1 MGDNGLTGSLRTVLI
16 SGLIRFISSLL
27 LLNFVFPQL
36 SLQDQFMLSVIIFIP
51 MLIGELLFLRGV
63 NNMMMYGIIL
73 VATYTLT
80 YSLPVGGWHYIIPVI
95 WSIPNIMNIWV
106 YGNSKGNTA
115 SLNRKVFLVLL
126 YNVII
131 FSETFVVTDLFIGYL
146 DGYSYDFWET
156 IFYALIEDY
165 EPILAAI
172 GVSNTLGVAYILNS
186 MKNRLTEQEVEE
198 RRRQGKEEMIMHDI
212 RLGEGN
218 VSTLA
223 KRYRVSEDTVS
234 NLITSAQEDGLIKG
248 AYHDGETQ
256 VLVTDAFVKQVIRE
270 RLLIGSTSESEST
283 DETTTESTKPPFD
296 EAWRRV
302 TGYAGAIFYTKT
314 GYPFTY
320 TVEDDA
326 VKTSRTSYTLSRD
339 QFEKAYNLA
348 PVKGPGE
355 YTNLGRGPSYI
366 WAILHDER
374 IRRKQW

>member
-1 MGDNGLTGSLRTVLI
+1 MGINGFSGSLRTVTI
-16 SGLIRFISSLL
+16 SGLLRFTSSLI
-27 LLNFVFPQL
+27 LLNFFLPEL
-36 SLQDQFMLSVIIFIP
+36 SLQDQFMLSAVFFLP
-51 MLIGELLFLRGV
+51 MLIGELLLLRGA
-63 NNMMMYGIIL
+63 NNLIIYGIIL

-80 YSLPVGGWHYIIPVI
+80 YYLPVVRWHYIIPVI
-95 WSIPNIMNIWV
+95 WSIPNILNIWV
-106 YGNSKGNTA
+106 YEKSKGNTA
-115 SLNRKVFLVLL
+115 GLNRKVFLVLL
-126 YNVII
+126 FNVII
-131 FSETFVVTDLFIGYL
+131 YSETFVVTDLFMDYL
-146 DGYSYDFWET
+146 DGYFFGSWES

-172 GVSNTLGVAYILNS
+172 GLSNALGVAYILNS

-198 RRRQGKEEMIMHDI
+198 RRKQGKEEKIMHDI
-212 RLGEGN
+212 QLGEGN

-223 KRYRVSEDTVS
+223 NRYGVSEDSVS
-234 NLITSAQEDGLIKG
+234 NLITSAQEEGIVEG
-248 AYHDGETQ
+248 VYHEGDTQ
-256 VLVTDAFVKQVIRE
+256 QFITDSYVKQVIRE
-270 RLLIGSTSESEST
+270 RLLMGSPDPIDIT
-283 DETTTESTKPPFD
+283 DGTKSTKPPFD

-302 TGYAGAIFYTKT
+302 TEYAGAIFYTKT

-326 VKTSRTSYTLSRD
+326 VKTSRTSYTLYRD

-355 YTNLGRGPSYI
+355 YTNLVRGPSYI